1 MKRINLVKYIT
12 IFPCYLRNAFM
23 SASKQRAYLRL
34 CPRCKA
40 PLSPGEVTC
49 YSCGFR
55 LAPMQPNSTIQPAR
69 SPLSY
74 RTGKDQSR
82 LQNRS
87 ALIYFISISLGIVL
101 FTFIALHAAGISLST
116 LFAKTATPTP
126 GVTYPLPKGPPLF
139 SDNFLNDT
147 YGWNLQS
154 SPGNYAVTLDNGSL
168 SLQMNK
174 NKLLWELLPG
184 ERSYRNFT
192 LAVNAMLSQGDQN
205 NGYGIYI
212 RGASNAESDL
222 ATYYRFELYGDGS
235 YAIFKG
241 ITDASGKSADTK
253 IVDYTLSS
261 AIQKQGKVNHII
273 IMAKGAALSFIVNDQ
288 MLQTIS
294 DPSYT
299 SGSVALFV
307 SNLSQAKPGATAQF
321 SNLAI
326 YAVP

>member
-1 MKRINLVKYIT
+1 
-12 IFPCYLRNAFM
+12 M
-23 SASKQRAYLRL
+23 SVSKQRAFLRL

-40 PLSPGEVTC
+40 PLPPGEAAC

-69 SPLSY
+69 PPSSY
-74 RTGKDQSR
+74 RAARDQSR

-87 ALIYFISISLGIVL
+87 ALIYFISISLAIV
-101 FTFIALHAAGISLST
+101 FIAFIALHAAGISPST

-126 GVTYPLPKGPPLF
+126 RIAYPLPDETPLF
-139 SDNFLNDT
+139 ADNFLNDM
-147 YGWNLQS
+147 YGWNLQH
-154 SPGNYAVTLDNGSL
+154 SPGNYAVTLNNGSL
-168 SLQMNK
+168 TLQMNK

-184 ERSYRNFT
+184 QRSYSNFT
-192 LAVNAMLSQGDQN
+192 LAVDAMLSQGDQN
-205 NGYGIYI
+205 NGYGVYI
-212 RGASNAESDL
+212 RGAANAVSDL

-241 ITDASGKSADTK
+241 TTDASGKSTDTK
-253 IVDYTLSS
+253 IVDYTLNS
-261 AIQKQGKVNHII
+261 AIQKQGTVNHII

-288 MLQTIS
+288 LLQTIS

-307 SNLSQAKPGATAQF
+307 SNLSQARPGATAQF
-321 SNLAI
+321 SHLAI
-326 YAVP
+326 YPVR

>member
-1 MKRINLVKYIT
+1 
-12 IFPCYLRNAFM
+12 
-23 SASKQRAYLRL
+23 
-34 CPRCKA
+34 
-40 PLSPGEVTC
+40 
-49 YSCGFR
+49 
-55 LAPMQPNSTIQPAR
+55 
-69 SPLSY
+69 
-74 RTGKDQSR
+74 
-82 LQNRS
+82 
-87 ALIYFISISLGIVL
+87 
-101 FTFIALHAAGISLST
+101 
-116 LFAKTATPTP
+116 
-126 GVTYPLPKGPPLF
+126 
-139 SDNFLNDT
+139 
-147 YGWNLQS
+147 
-154 SPGNYAVTLDNGSL
+154 
-168 SLQMNK
+168 MNK

-184 ERSYRNFT
+184 ERSYSNFT

-253 IVDYTLSS
+253 IVDYTLNS

-273 IMAKGAALSFIVNDQ
+273 IMAKGAALSFVVNDQ

-307 SNLSQAKPGATAQF
+307 SNLSQAKPGATAKF